1 MCLKHPAFRKWL
13 TAKETAGNI
22 MAIIVDE
29 AHCISQWGGDFR
41 PVYSQ
46 LEKLR
51 AFMPPEIPILLTS
64 ATLPPAALKDCC
76 SCMNVDLND
85 SYFLNLGNH
94 CPNITTKVLR
104 MDGSTDYKAIY
115 DVLPDPNTIMSAKD
129 LPKTIVFTNSV
140 NAMQILCCDARQH
153 YGASF
158 RRHIDF
164 LHAHRTANAKQ
175 RVMKLFRKGV
185 IKLLIATEAAGMV

>member
-1 MCLKHPAFRKWL
+1 
-13 TAKETAGNI
+13 

-29 AHCISQWGGDFR
+29 AHCISQWGGDFQ

-46 LEKLR
+46 LEKLH
-51 AFMPPEIPILLTS
+51 AFMPPKIPILLTS
-64 ATLPPAALKDCC
+64 ATLSPAALKDCC
-76 SCMNVDLND
+76 SRMNVDLND

-94 CPNITTKVLR
+94 CPNITTQVLH

-115 DVLPDPNTIMSAKD
+115 DVLPDPNTIMSVKD

-140 NAMQILCCDARQH
+140 NGTQILCCDAWRH

-158 RRHIDF
+158 RWHIDF
-164 LHAHRTANAKQ
+164 LHAH
-175 RVMKLFRKGV
+175 
-185 IKLLIATEAAGMV
+185 